1 MGNAFARTQQNAASA
16 MHGGF
21 GPPLSDRNFERLSEF
36 VHDYCGIRITSKK
49 RTMVDGRLRRRM
61 RALEMDD
68 INDYCAFL
76 FEGDADAEEE
86 VVNFIDAITTNKTDF
101 FREPAH
107 FVFLQSQI
115 LPLLAETGRR
125 RIKIWSA
132 ASSTGAEAYTI
143 AMILDDFCLRNRG
156 MDYSIL
162 ATDISTEVLDKGLR
176 GRYPDTM
183 LEPVPEEFRR
193 RYVMVA
199 NDAKAREFRIV
210 PHLRSKVAF
219 FQLNL
224 MDRRYPFDL
233 DYDLIFCRNIL
244 IYFDRP
250 TQGEVLRRLCEHIRP
265 GGYLFLGHSESIVGH
280 NLPLE
285 TVANTIFQRN

>member
-1 MGNAFARTQQNAASA
+1 MGSVLERTQRNVASA
-16 MHGGF
+16 LHSGF

-61 RALEMDD
+61 RVLDIAD
-68 INDYCAFL
+68 INDYCDFL
-76 FEGDADAEEE
+76 FEGNADAKEEL
-86 VVNFIDAITTNKTDF
+86 VNFIDAITTNKTDF
-101 FREPAH
+101 FREPSH
-107 FVFLQSQI
+107 FIFLQSQI
-115 LPLLAETGRR
+115 LPGLVENGRR

-143 AMILDDFCLRNRG
+143 AMIMDDFCLHNRG
-156 MDYSIL
+156 IDYGIL

-183 LEPVPEEFRR
+183 LEPVPEDFRR
-193 RYVMVA
+193 RYVMLPA
-199 NDAKAREFRIV
+199 DAKAREFRIV
-210 PHLRSKVAF
+210 PHLRAKVAF

-224 MDRRYPFDL
+224 MDERYPFDT

-244 IYFDRP
+244 IYFDRA
-250 TQGEVLRRLCEHIRP
+250 TQGEVLRRLCGHIRP
-265 GGYLFLGHSESIVGH
+265 GGYLFLGHSETVAGH
-280 NLPLE
+280 DLPLQ
-285 TVANTIFQRN
+285 TVANTIFQRD